1 MALNKKDILLLEEIN
16 NNPCSIK
23 YFADK
28 YHVSERNI
36 RYSVDN
42 INFYLKKENIKDIE
56 IKLGNLEFH
65 TEKIILDKFI
75 ENLNMNTYAF
85 SSEERESYIL
95 TEYLFE
101 KNITIKDIE
110 NFLNVSRTTI
120 KKDIKNME
128 EYLAQFDLH
137 FERYDNRIEIS
148 GNEKKLRH
156 LKLLKMLNYAEIK
169 NDKFNIKEI
178 NFISKKY
185 FNEKS
190 ESVII
195 QKYLNKYFKKEIL
208 GVIDEI
214 EKNLGSIFP
223 QEFKNIMALYLTA
236 TIERI
241 ENGCIIDRKSN
252 SEFLKGLYEHKVIK
266 DVLKKIID
274 ENYNYEFLHLTEY
287 FLSGQYVNFFYE
299 NLFIAERFISR
310 FLRTLEKLL
319 NMKFITN
326 KDLAENLLKYLVP
339 AIYRIKNNFYLH
351 KDFEIILKMNKI
363 DKNIMSA
370 VKNGVLENNK
380 YLLEPLRDEEILYI
394 AEAVEK
400 SIADSKTKKISL
412 KKLMDIVEANCNVC
426 SSDKIIYNIK
436 KEFGVLIDDDIN
448 SVDNYNISN
457 LLDKSRIFIY
467 PETVSIAEAAD
478 KGINILVDKKFVK
491 KDMLYNLKDLI
502 QKFGKYMFIDKKIL
516 FCYNTNPE
524 NFLKSGLAVI
534 ISEKGIQVPESEDGN
549 ILFILSAENKIEH
562 LKIISDLINLA
573 ENSSLEEIILFLKE
587 R

>member
-28 YHVSERNI
+28 YKVSERNV

-42 INFYLKKENIKDIE
+42 INFYLKKENIDEVE
-56 IKLGNLEFH
+56 IKLGNLEFS
-65 TEKIILDKFI
+65 TEKNILDKFI
-75 ENLNMNTYAF
+75 KNLNMNTYAF

-95 TEYLFE
+95 TEYLFK

-110 NFLNVSRTTI
+110 NFLHVSRTTI

-128 EYLAQFDLH
+128 DYLAQFDLH
-137 FERYDNRIEIS
+137 FERYENKIEIS

-169 NDKFNIKEI
+169 NNQI

-185 FNEKS
+185 FNENS
-190 ESVII
+190 ESKII
-195 QKYLNKYFKKEIL
+195 EKYLNKYFKKELLDAIE
-208 GVIDEI
+208 EI
-214 EKNLGSIFP
+214 EKNLGSSFP

-236 TIERI
+236 TSERI
-241 ENGCIIDRKSN
+241 ENGYIIDRKSN
-252 SEFLKGLYEHKVIK
+252 SEFLRGLNEHKIIK
-266 DVLKKIID
+266 NILKKIIN
-274 ENYNYEFLHLTEY
+274 ENYEYEFLHLTEY
-287 FLSGQYVNFFYE
+287 FLSGEYVNFFYE

-310 FLRTLEKLL
+310 LLRALEKTL

-351 KDFEIILKMNKI
+351 KDFEIFIRTSKVN
-363 DKNIMSA
+363 KNIMSA
-370 VKNGVLENNK
+370 VKEGVLENNK

-394 AEAVEK
+394 AEAIEEFIK
-400 SIADSKTKKISL
+400 NSKIKKVSL
-412 KKLMDIVEANCNVC
+412 KKLMDIVEENSDNCC
-426 SSDKIIYNIK
+426 SEKIINNIK
-436 KEFGVLIDDDIN
+436 EEFGILIDDDLN

-457 LLDKSRIFIY
+457 LLNKDRIFIY
-467 PETVSIAEAAD
+467 PKAVSVSEAAD
-478 KGINILVDKKFVK
+478 RGINILVDRGFVR
-491 KDMLYNLKDLI
+491 KDMLYNLRDLI

-524 NFLKSGLAVI
+524 NFLKSGLAVV

-573 ENSSLEEIILFLKE
+573 ENSSLEEIILFLKA

>member
-28 YHVSERNI
+28 YKVSERNV

-42 INFYLKKENIKDIE
+42 INFYLKKENIGEVE
-56 IKLGNLEFH
+56 IKLGNLEFS
-65 TEKIILDKFI
+65 TEKNILDRFI
-75 ENLNMNTYAF
+75 KNLNMNTYAF

-95 TEYLFE
+95 TKYLFK

-110 NFLNVSRTTI
+110 NFLHVSRTTI

-128 EYLAQFDLH
+128 DYLAQFDLH
-137 FERYDNRIEIS
+137 FERYENKIEIS

-169 NDKFNIKEI
+169 NNQID
-178 NFISKKY
+178 FISKKY
-185 FNEKS
+185 FNENS
-190 ESVII
+190 ESEII
-195 QKYLNKYFKKEIL
+195 KKYLNKYFKKEL
-208 GVIDEI
+208 LDAIDEI
-214 EKNLGSIFP
+214 EKNLGSSFP

-236 TIERI
+236 TSERI
-241 ENGCIIDRKSN
+241 ENGYIIDRKSN
-252 SEFLKGLYEHKVIK
+252 SEFLRGLNEHKIIK
-266 DVLKKIID
+266 NILKKIIN
-274 ENYNYEFLHLTEY
+274 ENYEYEFLHLTEY
-287 FLSGQYVNFFYE
+287 FLSGEYVNFFYE

-310 FLRTLEKLL
+310 LLRTLEKTL

-351 KDFEIILKMNKI
+351 KDFEIFIRTSKVN
-363 DKNIMSA
+363 KNIMSA
-370 VKNGVLENNK
+370 VKEGVLENNK

-394 AEAVEK
+394 AE
-400 SIADSKTKKISL
+400 SIEEFIKNSKIKKVSL
-412 KKLMDIVEANCNVC
+412 KKLMDIVEKNSDNCC
-426 SSDKIIYNIK
+426 SEKIINNIK
-436 KEFGVLIDDDIN
+436 EEFGILIDDDLN

-457 LLDKSRIFIY
+457 LLNKDRIFIY
-467 PETVSIAEAAD
+467 PGAVSISEAAD
-478 KGINILVDKKFVK
+478 RGINTLVDRGFVR
-491 KDMLYNLKDLI
+491 KDMLYNLRDLI

-524 NFLKSGLAVI
+524 NFLKSGLAVV

-573 ENSSLEEIILFLKE
+573 ENSSLEEIILFLKA